1 MLSIK
6 LKQGQKTAFPFPLR
20 VSPCLAKGKHSS
32 LPWTPI
38 PYRFLSPTFCLP
50 PETGPHS
57 FICTLFYRYV
67 YGFGFHSAFLFVFL
81 WLFGKQFYK
90 SVHYLVLSN
99 FIGDIEYLL
108 FVLLNSAVWIG
119 YIVRCSYLCWL
130 FSKHLTCAI
139 LSLLKILFGYSIFEK
154 SMI

>member
-6 LKQGQKTAFPFPLR
+6 LKQGQKTAFPFPLM
-20 VSPCLAKGKHSS
+20 VSPWLCKRQALISS
-32 LPWTPI
+32 LNPPF
-38 PYRFLSPTFCLP
+38 PAVFYPPTFCLP

-57 FICTLFYRYV
+57 FICTLFYSYV
-67 YGFGFHSAFLFVFL
+67 YGFGFHSVLLFVFL

-119 YIVRCSYLCWL
+119 HIVRCSYLC
-130 FSKHLTCAI
+130 
-139 LSLLKILFGYSIFEK
+139 
-154 SMI
+154 

>member
-1 MLSIK
+1 MVKNGVPLPPEGFSMPWKRQALISS
-6 LKQGQKTAFPFPLR
+6 LNPPFPT
-20 VSPCLAKGKHSS
+20 VFYP
-32 LPWTPI
+32 
-38 PYRFLSPTFCLP
+38 PTFCLP
-50 PETGPHS
+50 PETGPRS
-57 FICTLFYRYV
+57 FICTLFYSYV
-67 YGFGFHSAFLFVFL
+67 YGFGFHSVLLFVFL

-139 LSLLKILFGYSIFEK
+139 LSLLKFLFGYSIFEK